1 MSNVPL
7 HLRAWLEFSGV
18 RIKKLI
24 TVAALALLTAST
36 AGLAGC
42 GSSGSAQAARC
53 GRAVAHAASAGS
65 KQPASVRYALIL
77 QACTTRAMLDSAVQK
92 WVGKGR
98 LSITVG
104 QIAIVCHEIKPA
116 PKVCARLGPSRDG

>member
-1 MSNVPL
+1 M
-7 HLRAWLEFSGV
+7 

-24 TVAALALLTAST
+24 TVAALALLTAGT

-53 GRAVAHAASAGS
+53 GRAVAHAASAGNR
-65 KQPASVRYALIL
+65 QLASVRYALIL
-77 QACTTRAMLDSAVQK
+77 HACPTKAMLDSAVQR
-92 WVGKGR
+92 WVGKGQ

-104 QIAIVCHEIKPA
+104 QIAIVCNEIKPA
-116 PKVCARLGPSRDG
+116 PKVCAQLGRHG